1 MKTKPLFQP
10 CHRKTDVIH
19 QIQVDALIQ
28 LSMHQFLK
36 FFQNRLNNFQIDY
49 WHIRQHRIALIP
61 NHFVFGNEFPHH
73 DAAVHFGARMLLE
86 ADSFPQQDTLL
97 SPFVDSQHDVVIDDT
112 ADPKTLAAHSVTS
125 FSTQSAGTIAR
136 KMGRKKP
143 DIALAGTSTIPA
155 GQYQVLP
162 VCQLQ
167 SRRILLSFAF
177 ILYSFCF

>member
-1 MKTKPLFQP
+1 MKTKSLFQP

-49 WHIRQHRIALIP
+49 WHIRQHCIALITH
-61 NHFVFGNEFPHH
+61 HFVFGNEFPHYN
-73 DAAVHFGARMLLE
+73 AAVHFGARMLLE
-86 ADSFPQQDTLL
+86 ADSLSQQDTLL
-97 SPFVDSQHDVVIDDT
+97 SPFVDSQHDIVIDDT

-136 KMGRKKP
+136 KMGRK
-143 DIALAGTSTIPA
+143 T
-155 GQYQVLP
+155 
-162 VCQLQ
+162 
-167 SRRILLSFAF
+167 
-177 ILYSFCF
+177 